1 MLSAGLAGP
10 VLGGGNFDVRV
21 SYGAGLPY
29 TAIPEPETASPVFVA
44 SFKQDG
50 RDLTSVSDGTLPTE
64 PQEPY
69 LRVDAQLRRT
79 WSGRWRNF
87 DFDFTPYVKVINAL
101 NRRDAIFYH
110 YNRDMGQ
117 AEPVAGLPIVPI
129 FGLEW
134 KF

>member
-1 MLSAGLAGP
+1 MKPAETVLFGMALGAGS
-10 VLGGGNFDVRV
+10 FDVRV

-29 TAIPEPETASPVFVA
+29 TAIPEPDTEALRFSVLESSATGDSEGGSVTA
-44 SFKQDG
+44 
-50 RDLTSVSDGTLPTE
+50 E

-69 LRVDAQLRRT
+69 VRVDAQLQRT
-79 WSGRWRNF
+79 FSGSIRGF
-87 DFDFTPYVKVINAL
+87 DFDFTPYIKVINAL

-110 YNRDMGQ
+110 YNRDVGY

-129 FGLEW
+129 VGLEW